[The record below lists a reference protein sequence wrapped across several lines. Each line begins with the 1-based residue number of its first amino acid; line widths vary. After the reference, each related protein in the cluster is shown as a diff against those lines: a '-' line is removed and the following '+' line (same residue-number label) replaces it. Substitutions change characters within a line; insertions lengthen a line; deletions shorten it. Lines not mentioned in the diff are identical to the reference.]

1 MNFKLQAILL
11 VILAALISL
20 GQAGVSSWVSCE
32 NHQCWGQC
40 GNNGGS
46 CMLGSTWG
54 LADSCQSN
62 SDCNA
67 AANCVSTCP

>member
-20 GQAGVSSWVSCE
+20 GQAKSSWVVCTD
-32 NHQCWGQC
+32 HQCWGQC
-40 GNNGGS
+40 SGGQ
-46 CMLGSTWG
+46 CQLGSTWG
-54 LADSCQSN
+54 LADSCQSD

-67 AANCVSTCP
+67 FANCVSNCS